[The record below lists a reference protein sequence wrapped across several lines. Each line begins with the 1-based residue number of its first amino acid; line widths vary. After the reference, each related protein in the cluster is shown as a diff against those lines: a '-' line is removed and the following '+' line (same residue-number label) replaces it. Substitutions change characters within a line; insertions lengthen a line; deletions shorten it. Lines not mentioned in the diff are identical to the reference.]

1 MKKQFLLIGFIAM
14 TSAVFAQKSK
24 LTVNV
29 KGFENNK
36 GKAFVAIFDT
46 KEKQLKGLVESIV
59 NQQVTVSFNDLVN
72 GKYIVKVFHDLNEN
86 NKLDTGMFG
95 IPKEPW
101 GVSNN
106 VRPTM
111 SAPKPEDMIV
121 EVKADRSITIN
132 VK

>member
-14 TSAVFAQKSK
+14 ASAVFAQKSK
-24 LTVNV
+24 LTVTV

-46 KEKQLKGLVESIV
+46 KEKQLKGLVETIT
-59 NQQVTVSFNDLVN
+59 NQQVTVSFNDLVQ

-86 NKLDTGMFG
+86 TKLDTGMFG

-106 VRPTM
+106 IRPTM